1 MNEDSNLWCSRFIV
15 HLILFQSQTLG
26 SDLSIIQSLMTKFA
40 AELAKTQARI
50 RRCGERL
57 EGERSVFAV
66 AGQSVH
72 GGGWKNRLASRV
84 LCCG

>member
-1 MNEDSNLWCSRFIV
+1 
-15 HLILFQSQTLG
+15 
-26 SDLSIIQSLMTKFA
+26 MTKFA